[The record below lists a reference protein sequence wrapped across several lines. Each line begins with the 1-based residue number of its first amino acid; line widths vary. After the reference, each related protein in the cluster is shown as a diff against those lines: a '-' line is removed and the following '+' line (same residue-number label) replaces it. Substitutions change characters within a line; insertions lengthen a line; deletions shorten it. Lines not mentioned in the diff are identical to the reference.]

1 MGKYEAV
8 NWNARLPPA
17 LRSKL
22 NKLARR
28 ATSYA
33 KSIEM
38 PAYPVDLGIC
48 NNLKLNDA
56 EER

>member
-1 MGKYEAV
+1 MDTSEWSVRGG
-8 NWNARLPPA
+8 
-17 LRSKL
+17 SGKL

-28 ATSYA
+28 AASYA

-48 NNLKLNDA
+48 NNLKLNGA
-56 EER
+56 EE